1 MKILI
6 GVIVFSLFPFLFSVA
21 QVPNHSKLKVYAN
34 DQQIHQLAQSGIDIT
49 EGVRKKGVFLISD
62 FSEDEILKIEQ
73 LGLQFEVIIEDVA
86 KYYAD
91 RNLGLSANVSD
102 YKGTGDWEIP
112 SNFTLGSMS
121 GHATFAEIVAHLDN
135 MSTLFPNL
143 ITTKESIGQSNEG
156 RDIWM
161 VKISD
166 NPNNSEP
173 EPQVFYNSLIHAR
186 EPAGAMALLFYMYY
200 LLENY
205 TTDPFIQTLVDN
217 TEMFFVLVANPDGYV
232 YNQTTNP
239 NGGGM
244 FRKNRRDNAGSS
256 CTGVDLNR
264 NFGYFWGLDNNGSSP
279 DPCSETYRGASAFS
293 EPETAAIRDFV
304 VANNFKNILNYHTY
318 SNLLLYPWGYSSDP
332 CPDDA
337 IFNAHAT
344 LMTRDNNYVY
354 GSGNSTIYATNG
366 GADDWMYGE
375 QVIKQKSFSYTPELG
390 SSSDGFWCPMNRII
404 PICQENMIQN
414 ILAAAFAGKY
424 AEVVETSP
432 TITGETSGYL
442 HFDITRLGLMDGG
455 VFTVSIEPV
464 SDVITSVGDPKVF
477 SGLSILESQSDSIM
491 YSLNP
496 GVLSGTVFQFIL
508 SVDNGDYILSDTIT
522 KVFGMPIVIY
532 EDDCNTFVNWSSPTW
547 AVTTSSY
554 YSPTGS
560 ITDSP
565 NGNYPNN
572 HTGIAVMNQNI
583 DLSNV
588 TYAVLNF
595 WAKWEIEQGWDYV
608 QLMISTNNGGSWQAL
623 EGKYTVTGNEYQA
636 TGQPVYDGFQ
646 TSWIREEIDL
656 SNYIGNNVKF
666 RFLIKTDGWVTE
678 DGFYFDDFSVSVVEN
693 QTTGIRL
700 SEVGGSVMLS
710 NPIPNPAK
718 DVVRFNILNISTAPE
733 SLNNTEGMQFSVFNS
748 AGLEVFTVA
757 VDNTSHL
764 EINVKD
770 WNRGI
775 YYCRLT
781 GTSVNST
788 VQKLVVY

>member
-6 GVIVFSLFPFLFSVA
+6 GVIVFSIFPFLFSAA
-21 QVPNHSKLKVYAN
+21 QVPNYSKLKVYAN
-34 DQQIHQLAQSGIDIT
+34 DQQLHLLAQSGIDIT
-49 EGVRKKGVFLISD
+49 EGVHKKGVFLISD

-73 LGLQFEVIIEDVA
+73 LGLQVDVIIENVA

-102 YKGTGDWEIP
+102 YTGTGNWGIP
-112 SNFTLGSMS
+112 ANFTFGSMS
-121 GHATFAEIVAHLDN
+121 GHATFTEIVAHLDN
-135 MSTLFPNL
+135 MYTLFPNL
-143 ITTKESIGQSNEG
+143 ITSKESIGQSIEG

-166 NPNNSEP
+166 NPNSSEP
-173 EPQVFYNSLIHAR
+173 EPQVFYNSLVHAR
-186 EPAGAMALLFYMYY
+186 EPAGAMTLLFYMYY

-217 TEMFFVLVANPDGYV
+217 TEMFFVLVSNPDGYV

-239 NGGGM
+239 SGGGM
-244 FRKNRRDNAGSS
+244 FRKNRRDNSGSS
-256 CTGVDLNR
+256 CIGVDLNR
-264 NFGYFWGLDNNGSSP
+264 NFGFFWGLDNNGSSP

-318 SNLLLYPWGYSSDP
+318 SNLLLYPWGYTSDP
-332 CPDDA
+332 CPDEA
-337 IFNAHAT
+337 IFHAHAT
-344 LMTRDNNYVY
+344 LMTKDNNYVY

-375 QVIKQKSFSYTPELG
+375 QATKPKSFSYTPELG
-390 SSSDGFWCPMNRII
+390 SSNDGFWCPMNRII

-432 TITGETSGYL
+432 IITGETAGYL
-442 HFDITRLGLMDGG
+442 YYDITRLGLMDGG
-455 VFTVSIEPV
+455 VFTVSVEPV

-477 SGLSILESQSDSIM
+477 SGLNILESQSDSIM

-508 SVDNGDYILSDTIT
+508 SVGNGDYILSDTIT

-532 EDDCNTFVNWSSPTW
+532 EDDCNTFTNWSSSTW

-565 NGNYPNN
+565 GGNYPNN
-572 HTGIAVMNQNI
+572 HTGIVVMNQNI
-583 DLSNV
+583 DLTDV
-588 TYAVLNF
+588 AYAMLNF

-623 EGKYTVTGNEYQA
+623 KGKYTVTGNEYQA
-636 TGQPVYDGFQ
+636 IGQPVYDGFQ

-656 SNYIGNNVKF
+656 SNYIGSNVKF
-666 RFLIKTDGWVTE
+666 RFMIKTDGWVTE

-700 SEVGGSVMLS
+700 SEAGGSVMLS

-718 DVVRFNILNISTAPE
+718 DVVRFNILNMSNAPE
-733 SLNNTEGMQFSVFNS
+733 SLNKTQGMHFSVFNS
-748 AGLEVFTVA
+748 AGLEVFTMPL
-757 VDNTSHL
+757 DNASHL

-770 WNRGI
+770 WSKGI

-781 GTSVNST
+781 GASVHSG